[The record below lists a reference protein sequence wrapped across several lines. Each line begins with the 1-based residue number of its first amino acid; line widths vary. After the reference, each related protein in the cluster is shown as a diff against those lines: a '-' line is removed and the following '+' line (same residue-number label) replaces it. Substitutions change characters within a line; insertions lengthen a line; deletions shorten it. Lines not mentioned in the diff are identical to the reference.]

1 MKVSPDP
8 NQATAEGATRC
19 SGMRPAPRV
28 GMWLSSKI
36 GSGMEQ
42 RSSASRAL
50 SASLGSNLK
59 MRDDAPRDLAHGL
72 IFLGP
77 PAPNVVASGLGRSG
91 AMAGRMRSLPT
102 NSLASPKSR
111 VEGADGGSSL
121 PDHAMGLAPRRT
133 SAPSRTMSR
142 RMRVEA

>member
-1 MKVSPDP
+1 MLR
-8 NQATAEGATRC
+8 NATGATGGDVAVEQNRIGHGTEIKC
-19 SGMRPAPRV
+19 LTGT
-28 GMWLSSKI
+28 LSFARL
-36 GSGMEQ
+36 EFE
-42 RSSASRAL
+42 
-50 SASLGSNLK
+50 

-91 AMAGRMRSLPT
+91 AMAGRIRSLPT

-121 PDHAMGLAPRRT
+121 PDQAMGLAPRRT
-133 SAPSRTMSR
+133 SAPSLTISS
-142 RMRVEA
+142 RMRVEAARRQV